1 MQYILDDFNEKNIKR
16 NIFSKLAFIFGL
28 LTIALLI
35 SLAISF
41 PSKIKVNEGIPI
53 FITQLIMAIQMSC
66 LFGVLFSIISV
77 IRKERLKYIKI
88 TGILLNFL
96 IVIILIGLAIFARVV
111 N

>member
-1 MQYILDDFNEKNIKR
+1 MQDILDDFNEKNIKR

-53 FITQLIMAIQMSC
+53 FVTQLIIAIQISC
-66 LFGVLFSIISV
+66 LLGVLFSIISL
-77 IRKERLKYIKI
+77 IRKERLKYFKFI
-88 TGILLNFL
+88 GVLLNFL
-96 IVIILIGLAIFARVV
+96 IVIILA
-111 N
+111 